1 MKQNPSEIHLIASLV
16 LLGKRV
22 SEEAVRVS
30 WNAGVAATSWRFLIG
45 EAIDFALRN
54 SVRSPSISTGARTQH
69 EDRILRRFYME
80 SGGIIRKH
88 CKY

>member
-1 MKQNPSEIHLIASLV
+1 
-16 LLGKRV
+16 
-22 SEEAVRVS
+22 VRVS
-30 WNAGVAATSWRFLIG
+30 WNAGVAATSKRFLIG

-54 SVRSPSISTGARTQH
+54 SVRSPHISTGARTQH

-80 SGGIIRKH
+80 NDGIIRKH